1 MLIAMLSRAHVAL
14 ADRAAGAADRVMFW
28 ARVARESGVRGLVLS
43 LRIHTAGRAIANT
56 YEHIDAEVRQH
67 EEQLRWLREELA
79 KAKRAH
85 AEAYAELRDLY
96 ASARP
101 NHH

>member
-1 MLIAMLSRAHVAL
+1 MIVAAMSRLAGGLCIAL
-14 ADRAAGAADRVMFW
+14 GCVMFW
-28 ARVARESGVRGLVLS
+28 IGVVRDTGLRGAQLS
-43 LRIHTAGRAIANT
+43 LRIHRAGKAIAST

-67 EEQLRWLREELA
+67 EEQLRWLREELD
-79 KAKRAH
+79 KARREH
-85 AEAYAELRDLY
+85 SEAYAELRDLY